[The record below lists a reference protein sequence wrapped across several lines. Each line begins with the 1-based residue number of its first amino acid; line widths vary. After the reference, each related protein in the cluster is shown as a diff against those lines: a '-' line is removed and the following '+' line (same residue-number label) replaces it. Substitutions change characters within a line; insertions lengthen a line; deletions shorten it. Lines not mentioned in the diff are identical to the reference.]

1 MKVEKEQLKTISVG
15 WANYTKKYESPTLT
29 HRLLEIESQL
39 LVESKTRKVKES
51 GMVETWTEETV
62 PETFTWE
69 W

>member
-1 MKVEKEQLKTISVG
+1 MEHLSSIGQENAL
-15 WANYTKKYESPTLT
+15 KKYESPKLT